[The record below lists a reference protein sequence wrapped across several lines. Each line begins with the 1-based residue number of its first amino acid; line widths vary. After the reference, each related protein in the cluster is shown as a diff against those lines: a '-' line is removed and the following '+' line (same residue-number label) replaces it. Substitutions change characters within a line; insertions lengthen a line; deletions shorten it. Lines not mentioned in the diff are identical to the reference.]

1 MKFLKS
7 LKKNDLV
14 PKNIFNTGV
23 YTARRSTLDESRV
36 ACGLS
41 GFSCFVDASR
51 GTAVSK
57 QTA

>member
-1 MKFLKS
+1 
-7 LKKNDLV
+7 LKKNDLI
-14 PKNIFNTGV
+14 PKIIFNTGV

-41 GFSCFVDASR
+41 GFSCFVDASL
-51 GTAVSK
+51 GASVSK